1 MTLFSKSGNPLARK
15 FAANTGW
22 IVAQYV
28 FQYILSAVIG
38 IIAARYMGPAN
49 YGILGYGA
57 ALIVM
62 ISPFCTLAI
71 NGVLIPCMIEA
82 PEDTGKIIGSGL
94 VMRLVSTTFSI
105 LGLLL
110 YVRLARPGESLLLFV
125 TFLQALQLFFQAL
138 DCFRLWFQMKLMS
151 KYPAIASIIGN
162 IACSAWRIFLLARGS
177 SVEWFALTSTIQ
189 MAANYLFLLPMFARL
204 SGIRIGFSWDS
215 VRRIWRR
222 GGKLILA
229 DLTVVISTRIGSVML
244 SNLLGDAPLG
254 IYNAAYNIAMMWI
267 FVPQAFI
274 ESANPLLLETNAK
287 NPDAFWP
294 RYQFLFLTLFGIS
307 LAAGIGLSALAPLII
322 RILYGSAYS
331 ESASILRIVAW
342 VGLFS
347 SIGSSR
353 NIWTQA
359 KNKQKYVVYFCI
371 VSAVASI
378 VLNYVLIRS
387 FGAAGAGLAIVL
399 VNAVQSLGAPLLFSG
414 SREFVEYWLRSFSQ
428 IPGLLRMLKDRIGG
442 SK

>member
-1 MTLFSKSGNPLARK
+1 MNLFSKNENPLARR

-49 YGILGYGA
+49 YGILSYGA

-62 ISPFCTLAI
+62 ITPFCSLAV
-71 NGVLIPCMIEA
+71 NSAMIPCMIEV
-82 PEDTGKIIGSGL
+82 PEETGKIIGSAL
-94 VMRLVSTTFSI
+94 VMRLVSTTLSI
-105 LGLLL
+105 FGLLI
-110 YVRLARPGESLLLFV
+110 YVRLARPGESLLLLV
-125 TFLQALQLFFQAL
+125 TFLQALQLFFQVL
-138 DCFRLWFQMKLMS
+138 DCFRLWFQMKLLS

-162 IACSAWRIFLLARGS
+162 IACSAWRIFLLARGA
-177 SVEWFALTSTIQ
+177 SVEWFALTSAIQ
-189 MAANYLFLLPMFARL
+189 MAANYLFLIPMFVHLA
-204 SGIRIGFSWDS
+204 GIRIGFSMDA
-215 VRRIWRR
+215 VRRLWARC
-222 GGKLILA
+222 GKLILA

-287 NPDAFWP
+287 NPEAFWP
-294 RYQFLFLTLFGIS
+294 RYQVLFLTLFGIS
-307 LAAGIGLSALAPLII
+307 LAAGAGLTVLAPFII
-322 RILYGSAYS
+322 RILYGSAYA

-342 VGLFS
+342 VGVLS
-347 SIGSSR
+347 TIGSSR

-371 VSAVASI
+371 VSALASI
-378 VLNYVLIRS
+378 ALNYVLIRA
-387 FGAAGAGLAIVL
+387 FGAAGAAAAIVL
-399 VNAVQSLGAPLLFSG
+399 VNAVQSFGAPMLFSG
-414 SREFVEYWLRSFSQ
+414 SREFVGYWFRSFAQ
-428 IPGLLRMLKDRIGG
+428 IPGHLRMLRERLSG
-442 SK
+442 SR